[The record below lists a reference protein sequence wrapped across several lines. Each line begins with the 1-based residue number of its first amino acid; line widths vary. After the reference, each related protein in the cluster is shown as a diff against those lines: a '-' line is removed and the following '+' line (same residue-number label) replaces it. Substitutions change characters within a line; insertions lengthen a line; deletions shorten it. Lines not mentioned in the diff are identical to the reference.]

1 MNNVSKTSVSRFSQG
16 STARFKRGAGLSRGA
31 ILADIFLV
39 ALWGATIPGL
49 MWLGAAGGF

>member
-16 STARFKRGAGLSRGA
+16 STAQFKRGAGLSRGA

>member
-1 MNNVSKTSVSRFSQG
+1 MNNVSKASGSRFSQG
-16 STARFKRGAGLSRGA
+16 GAARFKRGARLSRGA